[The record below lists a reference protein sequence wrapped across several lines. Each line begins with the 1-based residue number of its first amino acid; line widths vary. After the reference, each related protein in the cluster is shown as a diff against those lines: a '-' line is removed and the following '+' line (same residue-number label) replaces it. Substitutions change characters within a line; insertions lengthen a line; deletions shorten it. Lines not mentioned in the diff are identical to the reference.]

1 MHIFMC
7 MGTCVH
13 KHVESQSWWGRV
25 SHWTWSWPIPAGL
38 VSQFTSNPQSCI
50 SGSQHIS
57 LALYG
62 SWRIYCIPHPCM
74 SSTLSTEPSPRG
86 FSLLCYYMCICFYLH
101 VCLCNMCTQWLWR
114 PEENMWFP
122 WNQSYRWL
130 WAPIWV
136 LRIGS
141 SQATRALNH
150 WASSHHTPSMI
161 F

>member
-1 MHIFMC
+1 MFS
-7 MGTCVH
+7 CVWAHVCTNMWRAKVDEVRSLIEPEACLFQLFWPASLPAIH
-13 KHVESQSWWGRV
+13 KVC
-25 SHWTWSWPIPAGL
+25 
-38 VSQFTSNPQSCI
+38 TSD
-50 SGSQHIS
+50 SQHIS

-62 SWRIYCIPHPCM
+62 SWRIYYIPHPCM
-74 SSTLSTEPSPRG
+74 SSTLSAEPNPRS
-86 FSLLCYYMCICFYLH
+86 FSLLCYCMCICFYLH

-130 WAPIWV
+130 SAPIWV

-150 WASSHHTPSMI
+150 WVISHHTASMI